1 MTRVL
6 VYVDGLNLYH
16 GLRDRG
22 WRRYYW
28 LDARRLAERLLLPD
42 QTLVAVRY
50 FTARVSAEPGNP
62 DKPRHQNAYLEALAT
77 LPDLTIHY
85 GHFMSRERR
94 CPACGAVR
102 RSHEEKMTDVNI
114 AVEMLGDAADDAFDT
129 AILVSADS
137 DLVGPVRA
145 VRERHGKRVVVA
157 FPPGR
162 RSRVL
167 GRAADVAF
175 AIGDAVIRQSQ
186 LPERLAGLGGRVL
199 SRPERWR

>member
-6 VYVDGLNLYH
+6 VYVDGFNLYH
-16 GLRDRG
+16 GLRDKG

-62 DKPRHQNAYLEALAT
+62 DKPRRQSAYLEALAT

-85 GHFMSRERR
+85 GQYEAREERCRQCGRTWLRR
-94 CPACGAVR
+94 
-102 RSHEEKMTDVNI
+102 EEKMTDVNI

-145 VRERHGKRVVVA
+145 VRERYGRRVVVA
-157 FPPGR
+157 FPPARESRYLR
-162 RSRVL
+162 READAAFTL
-167 GRAADVAF
+167 GE
-175 AIGDAVIRQSQ
+175 AVIRQSQ
-186 LPERLAGLGGRVL
+186 LPERMPGPNGRVL

>member
-1 MTRVL
+1 MTRAL

-62 DKPRHQNAYLEALAT
+62 DKPRRQNAYLEALAT
-77 LPDLTIHY
+77 LPDLSIHY
-85 GHFMSRERR
+85 GQYEAREERCRQCGRTWLRR
-94 CPACGAVR
+94 
-102 RSHEEKMTDVNI
+102 EEKMTDVNI

-145 VRERHGKRVVVA
+145 RARTPRQARRRRLPARPRIAAPSARG
-157 FPPGR
+157 GR
-162 RSRVL
+162 RLRD
-167 GRAADVAF
+167 R
-175 AIGDAVIRQSQ
+175 
-186 LPERLAGLGGRVL
+186 
-199 SRPERWR
+199 

>member
-6 VYVDGLNLYH
+6 VYVDGFNLYH

-28 LDARRLAERLLLPD
+28 LDVRRLAERLLLPD

-62 DKPRHQNAYLEALAT
+62 DKPRRQSAYLEALAT
-77 LPDLTIHY
+77 LPDLSIHY
-85 GHFMSRERR
+85 GQYEAREERCRQCGRTWLRR
-94 CPACGAVR
+94 
-102 RSHEEKMTDVNI
+102 EEKMTDVNI

-145 VRERHGKRVVVA
+145 VRERHDKRVVVA
-157 FPPGR
+157 FPPNRASGALR
-162 RSRVL
+162 
-167 GRAADVAF
+167 RAAT
-175 AIGDAVIRQSQ
+175 AVIAIDREALQGSQ
-186 LPERLAGLGGRVL
+186 LPDRIVGVTGAPVT
-199 SRPERWR
+199 RPRKWR